1 MCPSTFQRLKAN
13 FDLLLVYLD
22 DIPVFGRSLEEKVAR
37 LEYVFSRLRDHKV
50 SEDGVATDP
59 AKTKVIEDWVT
70 PKTERQVRSF
80 LGLASYY
87 RRFVKGFAQIA
98 APLHRLLSK
107 KVKGKKK
114 DIVQQH
120 GNATSR
126 SVVHL

>member
-1 MCPSTFQRLKAN
+1 M
-13 FDLLLVYLD
+13 VYLD
-22 DIPVFGRSLEEKVAR
+22 DILVFGRSLEEKVAR
-37 LEYVFSRLRDHKV
+37 LEYVFSRLRDHGAACFLGHKV

-120 GNATSR
+120 GNETSR